1 MNEVIRMGKW
11 CPDVVRLQGAVDLRR
26 LGLTADRAGQPT
38 GEIRR
43 ASKFRRISYR
53 DGISMDEISDPDVLA
68 AFKAAIEAGLIPSGD
83 GGI

>member
-26 LGLTADRAGQPT
+26 LGLTAGQPT

-43 ASKFRRISYR
+43 ASKFRRISGR
-53 DGISMDEISDPDVLA
+53 DGISMDEISDLDVLA